1 MWTSAVFAIWTA
13 YVNPDATEHSG
24 NSAPHPSSFNKS
36 LRMTHRCCLRWSVH
50 GRSSCMFCAATSM
63 LSMYGIRSWVLI
75 STLSCFT
82 ETVTNWLHYLGLWY
96 WAQSRSSRNWIT
108 FHPLRRSCELP
119 TYKDT
124 ANSYHFAL
132 LGSLGRFCQ
141 WFQYL

>member
-24 NSAPHPSSFNKS
+24 NSAPQPSSFNKS

-50 GRSSCMFCAATSM
+50 GRSSCMFCAANSI

-82 ETVTNWLHYLGLWY
+82 ETVTNCYITWACVSGPSRAHRGIGLPFTLSDAPVSFPRTKY
-96 WAQSRSSRNWIT
+96 
-108 FHPLRRSCELP
+108 
-119 TYKDT
+119 T